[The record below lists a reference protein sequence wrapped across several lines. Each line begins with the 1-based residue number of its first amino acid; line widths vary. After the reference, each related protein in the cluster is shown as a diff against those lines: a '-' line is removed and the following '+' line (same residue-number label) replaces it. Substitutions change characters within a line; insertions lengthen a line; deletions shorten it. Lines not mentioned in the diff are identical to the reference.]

1 MSLPRVLSRLSSKT
15 TVVALRPHGGN
26 AVAACRMLSSVAKAA
41 KPDMALIRELREAS
55 GAPIV
60 DCKNALAVRFTLTGG
75 GRHCLYGV
83 VD

>member
-15 TVVALRPHGGN
+15 TVVAVRSHGGN
-26 AVAACRMLSSVAKAA
+26 VVGAFRMLSSVAKAA

-60 DCKNALAVRFTLTGG
+60 DCKNALAVRCTSTGR